1 MAAASPPRD
10 TTRHL
15 AADAA
20 GIAEAARLLAEG
32 RLVAFPTET
41 VYGLGADARSADAV
55 AGIYRAKGRPSTN
68 PLIVHVPDLAVAET
82 FGEFDASLRRLAER
96 FWPGPLTLVVPLREG
111 SALAPAITAG
121 RSTVGLRVPASP
133 VALALLAEAGCP
145 VAAPSANPSGR
156 VSPTEARHVLDPET
170 GLGGRIAAV
179 LDGGPTPVG
188 LESTIVAAG
197 CPVGAPLRLLR
208 PGGLALEALE
218 AAAGAPL
225 VLPAATLDGDAARD
239 GLEAPGMMA
248 SHYAPRARLRLG
260 ASAPEPG
267 EAWLGFGAD
276 PAAAA
281 EAITARNLSE
291 AADLNEAARRLFA
304 SLRALDTDLGAG
316 GTIAVAPI
324 PDIGLGR
331 AINDRLARAAAP
343 RG

>member
-1 MAAASPPRD
+1 MAALASPRN
-10 TTRHL
+10 TTRHIS
-15 AADAA
+15 ADAA

-32 RLVAFPTET
+32 HLVAFPTET
-41 VYGLGADARSADAV
+41 VYGLGADARSAEAV
-55 AGIYRAKGRPSTN
+55 AGIYRAKGRPSSN
-68 PLIVHVPDLAVAET
+68 PLIVHVADLRMAET
-82 FGEFDASLRRLAER
+82 FGIFDAAMRRLAER
-96 FWPGPLTLVVPLREG
+96 FWPGPLTMVVPLREA

-121 RSTVGLRVPASP
+121 RETVGLRVPASP
-133 VALALLAEAGCP
+133 VALALIRQAGCP

-156 VSPTEARHVLDPET
+156 VSPTEAEHVLDPDT

-197 CPVGAPLRLLR
+197 RGASASLRLLR
-208 PGGLALEALE
+208 PGGLSLEALE
-218 AAAGAPL
+218 AAAGALLAQPTAP
-225 VLPAATLDGDAARD
+225 VETAAPE

-248 SHYAPRARLRLG
+248 SHYAPRARLRL
-260 ASAPEPG
+260 AAAAPEPG

-281 EAITARNLSE
+281 DAIAARNLSE
-291 AADLNEAARRLFA
+291 AADLDEAAQRLFS
-304 SLRALDTDLGAG
+304 SLRALDTDLGEG

-324 PDIGLGR
+324 PDRGLGR

-343 RG
+343 RS